1 MNVLS
6 KDTGFFARIF
16 PTFDNSFPPDPWIQ
30 IQQPCMVTF
39 LRKLCLILISRQT
52 NSNLENNPYSDL
64 TDLQL
69 VERITKDN
77 NTMLFGVLYDRY
89 AKMVYNKCY
98 GFARSEDEAED
109 LTQDVFLMLFVKLNS
124 FQGRSKFSS
133 WLYSFTYNFCVNYV
147 NRNKER
153 KMSDKS
159 SPIEH
164 SEYKL
169 SDHVSDESL
178 FEMRTDKLKKAL
190 DLIDPE
196 DKKLLLLKYQDDVSI
211 KELQDLLEIGESA
224 VKMRLKRAKARIIE
238 TYNTLE

>member
-1 MNVLS
+1 
-6 KDTGFFARIF
+6 
-16 PTFDNSFPPDPWIQ
+16 
-30 IQQPCMVTF
+30 MVTF
-39 LRKLCLILISRQT
+39 LRKLCLILVSKQT
-52 NSNLENNPYSDL
+52 NSNLENNPYSKL
-64 TDLQL
+64 TDLEL

-77 NTMLFGVLYDRY
+77 NTMLFGILYDRY

-109 LTQDVFLMLFVKLNS
+109 LTQDVFLMLFVKLKS

-147 NRNKER
+147 KRNKER

-159 SPIEH
+159 SSIEY

-169 SDHVSDESL
+169 SDDVSDESL
-178 FEMRTDKLKKAL
+178 FEMRSDKLKNAL

-196 DKKLLLLKYQDDVSI
+196 DKKILLLKYQDDVSI
-211 KELQDLLEIGESA
+211 KELQELLEIGESA